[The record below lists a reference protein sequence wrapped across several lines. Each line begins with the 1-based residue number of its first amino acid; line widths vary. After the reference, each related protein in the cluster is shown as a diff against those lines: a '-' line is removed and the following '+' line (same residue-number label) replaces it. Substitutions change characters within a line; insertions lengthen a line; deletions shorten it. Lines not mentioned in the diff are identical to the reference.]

1 MLKKTLIAIAAAGT
15 LALGLGGATTP
26 AEARHKSGHI
36 TLCIGDCFYGDRY
49 GYRYR
54 YNKFYHCHYKKVKVW
69 NKRHTK
75 KIWVTKKTYCHSAR
89 HY

>member
-15 LALGLGGATTP
+15 LALGLGGTTTP

-49 GYRYR
+49 GHRYSSR
-54 YNKFYHCHYKKVKVW
+54 HNHRHCHLIKVKKHGRWIKVRDCH
-69 NKRHTK
+69 RH
-75 KIWVTKKTYCHSAR
+75 R
-89 HY
+89 HGRGHHY